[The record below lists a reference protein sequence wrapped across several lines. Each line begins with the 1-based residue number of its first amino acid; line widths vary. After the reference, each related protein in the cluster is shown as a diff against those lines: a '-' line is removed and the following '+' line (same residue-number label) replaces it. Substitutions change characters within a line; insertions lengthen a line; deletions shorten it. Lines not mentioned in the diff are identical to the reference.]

1 MYPRTFQKYKK
12 STRPYCQFQ
21 RSSEFYLEIFAH
33 VRMQLL
39 NCDFSYKKGS
49 IQNIIS
55 CGFWKKSF
63 RFLVHI
69 LSKTFYQLPNALPQ
83 PFFVA
88 LVLTQK
94 LTSISVHVQISTS
107 NRETAVYTGQ
117 VSHNKSHL
125 SLNRSSAK
133 WTVIHLRMT
142 SHFQDRSFQT
152 R

>member
-1 MYPRTFQKYKK
+1 MFFDTFDIFILRWCVTVNFSWLCRGNLRWRTGWRMYPRTFQKYKK

-107 NRETAVYTGQ
+107 NRETAVYTG
-117 VSHNKSHL
+117 
-125 SLNRSSAK
+125 
-133 WTVIHLRMT
+133 
-142 SHFQDRSFQT
+142 
-152 R
+152 